1 MKARNITMH
10 IIDLIMT
17 ENLLFMIPPGN
28 AAF

>member
-17 ENLLFMIPPGN
+17 ENLLFLIPSGN